1 MSSFVTFE
9 QNMTFGY
16 FSSAAENN
24 LADQTTSVIKY
35 LKGDMTTDHGQVSV
49 IDFCTKAF
57 LQQQPL
63 GGVH

>member
-1 MSSFVTFE
+1 MYSFVTFE
-9 QNMTFGY
+9 RNVNFVY

-24 LADQTTSVIKY
+24 RADQTTSVIKY
-35 LKGDMTTDHGQVSV
+35 LKGDMTTDHGQVPV

>member
-1 MSSFVTFE
+1 MQYLNTIRTDVFFC
-9 QNMTFGY
+9 
-16 FSSAAENN
+16 ENN
-24 LADQTTSVIKY
+24 RADQTTSVIKY
-35 LKGDMTTDHGQVSV
+35 LKGDMTTDHGQVPV